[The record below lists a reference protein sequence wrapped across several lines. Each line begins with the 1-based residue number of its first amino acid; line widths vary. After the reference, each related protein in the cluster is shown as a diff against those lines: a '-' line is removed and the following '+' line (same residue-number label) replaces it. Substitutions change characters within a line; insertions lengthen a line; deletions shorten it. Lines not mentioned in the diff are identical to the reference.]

1 MRVSL
6 TRRPRG
12 CNQVE
17 MGKSR
22 VADEDSSESSSEDD
36 SSDCSDHQCTAP
48 VVLELRFFGYGLDGN
63 GVVF

>member
-1 MRVSL
+1 
-6 TRRPRG
+6 
-12 CNQVE
+12 